1 MSRQAWIL
9 LVVLSILW
17 GGSFL
22 FVALA
27 LDAYP
32 PLSIVA
38 FRVATAAI
46 VLHLVIITVG
56 ARWPTGTDFLF
67 AIAIMGLLN
76 NVIPFALIAWGQ
88 IHVASGLASVFNAMT
103 PIFTLLVAHWLTA
116 DEKLTARKIWGASL
130 GFVGVVVLIGYESLQ
145 GLGNNIIGQ
154 LAIIA
159 ATISYAFAGV
169 WAKKRLAGHQPLHL
183 AAGQVTASALI
194 LGVMAMLVDGPVLI
208 TQPDVPAYIW
218 MTIMGVLS
226 TALAYLLYFRI
237 LAIAGAS
244 NLLLVTFLIPIS
256 AIAAGA
262 LVLGERLEIQHLL
275 GIVMI
280 ALGLALIDG
289 RVVAHFS
296 SRPRR

>member
-1 MSRQAWIL
+1 MSRQAWVL
-9 LVVLSILW
+9 LVTLSVLW

-38 FRVATAAI
+38 FRVASAAL
-46 VLHLVIITVG
+46 VLHLIIVAVG
-56 ARWPTGTDFLF
+56 ARWPSGRDFLF
-67 AIAIMGLLN
+67 AITIMGLLN

-116 DEKLTARKIWGASL
+116 DEKLTSLKVWGAGM
-130 GFVGVVVLIGYESLQ
+130 GFVGVVILIGYESLQ
-145 GLGNNIIGQ
+145 GLGNNIVGQ

-194 LGVMAMLVDGPVLI
+194 LGAMALLVDGPVLI
-208 TQPDVPAYIW
+208 TQPDWPAYGW
-218 MTIMGVLS
+218 MTIMGVFS

-244 NLLLVTFLIPIS
+244 NLLLVTFLIPVS

-262 LVLGERLEIQHLL
+262 LVLGERLEVQHLF

-289 RVVAHFS
+289 RVVDKFRH
-296 SRPRR
+296 RPRG